1 MGGQALEY
9 SVVLKRRWLYLVIG
23 AFSLLLMGFVYGWS
37 ILAVPLQDEFR
48 WTSAQLSLVW
58 TASMT
63 LFCFGGLIGSQITR
77 RFSPRVTILAAAV
90 LLFGGYVVSSMIESD
105 GLGILAISYGVC
117 VGGSTGMAHN
127 ATLSSVNRW
136 FPDKVGTSSGLLT
149 LGFGLGSLAIGTIA
163 GLGIDAL
170 GWRWS
175 FRVIGMVT
183 ALVMFGASFFIR
195 IPPPGQILPP
205 APAPRAATVDSHR
218 VTGGAVGGG
227 AGAGA
232 GVSAGGAGA
241 DGAGGVGGGAG
252 GGGAARKRFVPMDTL
267 IEQRE
272 YTTRQMLRQ
281 KPFYLTFFWAVMTAA
296 AYLSVMGSAKLIAL
310 EVGAA
315 MHLATFMVGFISLF
329 DGVGRLS
336 SGLFFDRFGYRPS
349 LIVISVIY
357 LVASV
362 LLYMA
367 VGATALPVVF
377 VGYLLIGL
385 GFGSISTVLAAIT
398 NRFYGQKNYASNL
411 ALAYMDFV
419 PASIIGPPLVG
430 LIETMSGSYQQG
442 FILLT
447 AFSVLGIIS
456 ALFIRPP
463 RSKQPSDEQP
473 GA

>member
-1 MGGQALEY
+1 MGGRALEY
-9 SVVLKRRWLYLVIG
+9 SVALKRRWLYLVIG

-37 ILAVPLQDEFR
+37 ILAVPLQNEFR

-58 TASMT
+58 TASMA

-77 RFSPRVTILAAAV
+77 RFSPRVTILIAAV
-90 LLFGGYVVSSMIESD
+90 LLFGGYVVSSMVDAD
-105 GLGILAISYGVC
+105 GLGILAVAYGVC

-175 FRVIGMVT
+175 FRIIGMIT

-195 IPPPGQILPP
+195 IPPPEQILPP
-205 APAPRAATVDSHR
+205 APTPHGVTVDSR
-218 VTGGAVGGG
+218 KVT
-227 AGAGA
+227 
-232 GVSAGGAGA
+232 SGAGA
-241 DGAGGVGGGAG
+241 DAG
-252 GGGAARKRFVPMDTL
+252 GGGSARKRLAPMDTS
-267 IEQRE
+267 IEPRE

-281 KPFYLTFFWAVMTAA
+281 RPFYLTFFWAVMTAA
-296 AYLSVMGSAKLIAL
+296 TYLSVMGSAKLIAL

-349 LIVISVIY
+349 LIAISTIY

-367 VGATALPVVF
+367 IGAAALPVVF
-377 VGYLLIGL
+377 VGYLLVGL

-411 ALAYMDFV
+411 AVAYMDFV

-456 ALFIRPP
+456 VLFIRPP
-463 RSKQPSDEQP
+463 RSKQPDDE
-473 GA
+473 